1 MPSGR
6 DPNQTFVNENA
17 RSSKRGVLIP
27 LLIVGLLVVGGGLLI
42 AWGLNSF
49 FPGLLGGKSDT
60 PVAAEATP
68 TPTSAVVATTPEP
81 TPTPGTSVAVA
92 PTATPNTVAVVP
104 PIPTPPAVTAVPKV
118 TDPPVAGTAPVT
130 RPTAVQRPDL
140 RVESTPRPT
149 SVASADPTPPGEIF
163 RRAVPPETSTVP
175 TPPVVAKLQ
184 PTPTPAPTGPAFPRM
199 AEIPTSVPAPPSVT
213 SRPSL
218 GTPPTTIDTDLRN
231 PENAVIK
238 DEVLKRIDQMP
249 DLTPENRDK
258 LYNRVERTPGMG
270 RVATIFFEVGETGMR
285 PIDVARLRDE
295 LEEGPARKL
304 LDDPTVVFVVL
315 GYADKTGG
323 VEVNK
328 RISQARA
335 NAAVNVMRNQL
346 KLANAMHAVA
356 MGASTMFGTGRE
368 QYEKNRV
375 VEVWAVLP

>member
-6 DPNQTFVNENA
+6 DPNQTFVTDNA
-17 RSSKRGVLIP
+17 RAAKRGILIP

-49 FPGLLGGKSDT
+49 FPGLLGKFPGSGDAST
-60 PVAAEATP
+60 PVAAATP
-68 TPTSAVVATTPEP
+68 SPTPATASNTEVVAATPVPTSAPTAVP
-81 TPTPGTSVAVA
+81 TPVPTAVA
-92 PTATPNTVAVVP
+92 AVP
-104 PIPTPPAVTAVPKV
+104 PIPTPPSITAVPRPSE
-118 TDPPVAGTAPVT
+118 TAIVAVPTP
-130 RPTAVQRPDL
+130 RPTSADRPDRPDL
-140 RVESTPRPT
+140 RVEATPRATLPPA
-149 SVASADPTPPGEIF
+149 VLPDPT
-163 RRAVPPETSTVP
+163 AVP
-175 TPPVVAKLQ
+175 TPPVVARLE
-184 PTPTPAPTGPAFPRM
+184 PTRTPLPRVVEAAPTAVPRPA
-199 AEIPTSVPAPPSVT
+199 APAV
-213 SRPSL
+213 
-218 GTPPTTIDTDLRN
+218 IDTDLRN

-238 DEVLKRIDQMP
+238 EEVLKRIDQMP

-270 RVATIFFEVGETGMR
+270 RVATVFFEIGETTLR
-285 PIDVARLRDE
+285 PIDVAKLRDE
-295 LEEGPARKL
+295 LEEGPAKKL

-323 VEVNK
+323 IEVNK

-356 MGASTMFGTGRE
+356 MGSSTLFGTGRD
-368 QYEKNRV
+368 QYDKNRV